1 MRTKILM
8 LNLVLFTTTICFA
21 AKVDTIQVESKA
33 MRKTIKNFVIIP
45 DDYQL
50 SKSYPTVY
58 LLHGAGGNYKDWV
71 SNSPGIKTLSDLYKV
86 IIVCPDGGVTSWYY
100 DSPIDSTFKYETF
113 VSKELINYVDM
124 HYASIKDKSGRAITG
139 LSMGGHGGLYL
150 SFRHQDLFGAG
161 GSMSG
166 GVDIR
171 PFPNNW
177 DIAKRLGTLQQNPEN
192 WNKNTIVNMVDLL
205 KGSTLKLIIDCGV
218 DDFFYTV
225 NSDLHKKLLDM
236 KYPHDYIERPG
247 VHNWPYW
254 RNAVK
259 YQFLFF
265 NEFFAKNSR

>member
-1 MRTKILM
+1 MRRKAII
-8 LNLVLFTTTICFA
+8 LNLALVITTICFG

-33 MRKTIKNFVIIP
+33 MHKTIKNIVITP
-45 DDYQL
+45 DEYQIT
-50 SKSYPTVY
+50 KTYPTVY

-71 SNSPGIKTLSDLYKV
+71 INSPGIKTLSDLYKV

-100 DSPIDSTFKYETF
+100 DSPVDSTFKYETF
-113 VSKELINYVDM
+113 VTKELVNYVDS

-150 SFRHQDLFGAG
+150 SFRHQDIFGAG

-177 DIAKRLGTLQQNPEN
+177 EIAKRLGTLQQNPEN
-192 WNKNTIVNMVDLL
+192 WNKNTIVNMVELL